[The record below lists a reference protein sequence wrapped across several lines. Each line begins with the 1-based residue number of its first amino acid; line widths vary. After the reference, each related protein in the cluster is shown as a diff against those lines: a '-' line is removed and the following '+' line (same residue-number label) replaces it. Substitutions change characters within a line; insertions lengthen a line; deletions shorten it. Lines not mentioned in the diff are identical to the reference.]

1 MSRQVFLYDPPDRFV
16 AGTVGLPGRRTFF
29 LQATAGSRVTSVAL
43 EKTQVAA
50 LAERMDELLDE
61 VVRRSGGSAPVPA
74 MSPAENTDT
83 APSTRRSRRSSG
95 SARWPSP
102 GTARNSA

>member
-1 MSRQVFLYDPPDRFV
+1 MPRQVFLYDPPDRFV

-29 LQATAGSRVTSVAL
+29 LQASAGARVTSVSL

-61 VVRRSGGSAPVPA
+61 VVRRTGGNAPVPA
-74 MSPAENTDT
+74 VASTEAADT
-83 APSTRRSRRSSG
+83 APSTSPSRRSSA
-95 SARWPSP
+95 SAPWRSP
-102 GTARNSA
+102 GTARSSG